1 MFRETSCYSNA
12 QFNSLCI
19 RVQKNKIKCRLR
31 FQINTLS
38 VYCHGGFTIVSL
50 TVEQCIVIATVHI
63 PVAAINYFTAQCRAK
78 HTSTTQ
84 VNPIICP
91 SSIPRIHTRS
101 KNARYITKPAFVGVL
116 GTF

>member
-1 MFRETSCYSNA
+1 MPELN
-12 QFNSLCI
+12 I
-19 RVQKNKIKCRLR
+19 EIWRLH

-84 VNPIICP
+84 VQPHHLPFFN
-91 SSIPRIHTRS
+91 STHSHT
-101 KNARYITKPAFVGVL
+101 L
-116 GTF
+116 